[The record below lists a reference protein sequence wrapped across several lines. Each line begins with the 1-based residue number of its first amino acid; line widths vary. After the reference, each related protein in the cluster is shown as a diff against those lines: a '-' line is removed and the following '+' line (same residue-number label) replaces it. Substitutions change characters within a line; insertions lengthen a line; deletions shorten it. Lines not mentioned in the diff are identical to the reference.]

1 MLPLL
6 CKNKKEMKV
15 ALIFVSGFSIT
26 PARCWKH
33 IRHKDGEDPASE
45 KTEASKKNTTGKGKC
60 AKFNS

>member
-6 CKNKKEMKV
+6 CKNKKEMKL
-15 ALIFVSGFSIT
+15 ALIFFSGFSIT
-26 PARCWKH
+26 PARRWKR
-33 IRHKDGEDPASE
+33 IRHKNGEDPASE